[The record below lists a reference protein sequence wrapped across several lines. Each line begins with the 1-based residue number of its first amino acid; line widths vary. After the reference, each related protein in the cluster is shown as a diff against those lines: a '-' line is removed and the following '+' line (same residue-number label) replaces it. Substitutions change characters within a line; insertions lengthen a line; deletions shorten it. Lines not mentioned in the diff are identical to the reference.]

1 MCTIYFTVRFQ
12 VLTAASMKTTSLC
25 DIAPFS
31 LFEVDR
37 RSKVRSVSIVK
48 VIVIE
53 AVLTSETWDYY
64 YDTTSSHIPE
74 ECPMF

>member
-1 MCTIYFTVRFQ
+1 MVFMCTINFTLRFQ

-48 VIVIE
+48 
-53 AVLTSETWDYY
+53 AVLTSETWDYFY
-64 YDTTSSHIPE
+64 ETTSSHIPE